1 MTYEDPFIYHPI
13 LSCQWWNG
21 HCAEERIE
29 EPDLGGQTLRKGC
42 KVCSFA
48 CKDSYKDIVD
58 EYFKRNP
65 LNRIINVCHNNC
77 AVLESFPKTPMPPFD
92 KKLLGTGFIAVHI
105 LTNEKGT
112 PVFARALNG
121 QSPMRAIFQ
130 ARSCE
135 ATFRRLT
142 NNRQRVLYLCVD
154 QDCSLPQPVQ

>member
-1 MTYEDPFIYHPI
+1 MRIPLSIILFCLASGGTVIAQKSESKSLTWEDKLF
-13 LSCQWWNG
+13 
-21 HCAEERIE
+21 E
-29 EPDLGGQTLRKGC
+29 KGV
-42 KVCSFA
+42 KYGSFA

-135 ATFRRLT
+135 ATFRPLT

>member
-1 MTYEDPFIYHPI
+1 MRIPLSIILFCLASGGTVIAQKSESKSLTWEDKLFETDVKY
-13 LSCQWWNG
+13 G
-21 HCAEERIE
+21 
-29 EPDLGGQTLRKGC
+29 
-42 KVCSFA
+42 SFA

-135 ATFRRLT
+135 ATFRPLT

>member
-1 MTYEDPFIYHPI
+1 MRIPLSIILFCLASGGTVIAQKSESKSLTWEDKLFEKDVKY
-13 LSCQWWNG
+13 G
-21 HCAEERIE
+21 
-29 EPDLGGQTLRKGC
+29 
-42 KVCSFA
+42 SFA

-135 ATFRRLT
+135 ATFRPLT

>member
-1 MTYEDPFIYHPI
+1 MRIPLSIILFCLASGGTVIAQKSESKSLTWEDKLF
-13 LSCQWWNG
+13 
-21 HCAEERIE
+21 E
-29 EPDLGGQTLRKGC
+29 KGV
-42 KVCSFA
+42 KYGSFA

-135 ATFRRLT
+135 ATFRPLT

-154 QDCSLPQPVQ
+154 QDCNLPQPVQ